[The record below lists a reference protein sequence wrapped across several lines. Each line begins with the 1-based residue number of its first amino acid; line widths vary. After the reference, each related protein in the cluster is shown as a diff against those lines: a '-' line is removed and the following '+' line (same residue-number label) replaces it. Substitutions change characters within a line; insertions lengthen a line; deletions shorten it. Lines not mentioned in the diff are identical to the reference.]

1 MILSALPAGDLVPKR
16 PNLTRMVHK
25 EKATKIA
32 PELSGYRNSYKIPKT
47 THARLGNIQAM
58 QSNLLLPS
66 GDGKLSFLD
75 PGGGGVLPENLG
87 NVVWRTS

>member
-1 MILSALPAGDLVPKR
+1 MIPSALPAGDLVPKR

-32 PELSGYRNSYKIPKT
+32 PEHSGYRNSYKIPKT
-47 THARLGNIQAM
+47 THAQLGNIQAM
-58 QSNLLLPS
+58 RINLLLPS
-66 GDGKLSFLD
+66 GWEAVFLD

-87 NVVWRTS
+87 NVVWHTS